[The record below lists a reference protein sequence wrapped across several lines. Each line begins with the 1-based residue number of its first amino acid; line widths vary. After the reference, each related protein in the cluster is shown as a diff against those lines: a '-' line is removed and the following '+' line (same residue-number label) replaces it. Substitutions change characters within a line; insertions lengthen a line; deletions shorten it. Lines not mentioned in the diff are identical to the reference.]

1 MYQQPAQ
8 QTGVQTFLSQQPAV
22 DSPQGHGPPPQ
33 PVMYQMSP
41 GQPQPVF
48 TGQPAMGQQGQPLQ
62 YYVAAGQ
69 PGQPVHIQGA
79 PAQPPESQEEDVT
92 TIKID
97 MKYLKSALF
106 FSRIIEFVFL
116 SIAWPCAI
124 VYSGGALSL
133 DGRVNFFKGITIFS
147 WVMVILSQIV
157 FMFSINKNKNYFR
170 QPSYFTLVSLGI
182 QVVLTILLI
191 TCTVSFTTRVVDLHK
206 FYRDSIGGFTL
217 PGSTVALIYAA
228 TIFGIMSCVAFLD
241 DIRLLSEMYA
251 AQRSKEIAV
260 AAGVAQQPAG
270 THPQQQVGARAQF
283 PSQPA
288 HTQ

>member
-106 FSRIIEFVFL
+106 FSRIIEFV
-116 SIAWPCAI
+116 STA
-124 VYSGGALSL
+124 
-133 DGRVNFFKGITIFS
+133 VNREGDHDEWLVTKKAK
-147 WVMVILSQIV
+147 
-157 FMFSINKNKNYFR
+157 NKNKNKNKNKKQKNSQKMHIAR
-170 QPSYFTLVSLGI
+170 
-182 QVVLTILLI
+182 TILMTLI
-191 TCTVSFTTRVVDLHK
+191 C
-206 FYRDSIGGFTL
+206 
-217 PGSTVALIYAA
+217 
-228 TIFGIMSCVAFLD
+228 
-241 DIRLLSEMYA
+241 
-251 AQRSKEIAV
+251 
-260 AAGVAQQPAG
+260 
-270 THPQQQVGARAQF
+270 
-283 PSQPA
+283 
-288 HTQ
+288 